1 LGNKG
6 FGLVRLNHL
15 KERTALQKFAMLSGK
30 TRLGNRPRTSAFLH
44 LDRVLAFLFPL
55 MAGVSP
61 PSNMGITA
69 NFYLRAPNGTV
80 ISVLDLG
87 IAPLLIYVLLQRI
100 RTPKGETL
108 WIYLSLV
115 LVTLSRAISVLNS
128 DLPEMCNI
136 FSVLRYLEVLA
147 IIHVAMVFSE
157 RPETRKALLMGL
169 LLGVLI
175 ESVGATIVASST
187 GRCILLSHTQQRF
200 QAFLFIYCMLVQAR
214 GASKVVYWLCAVLI
228 VIGMLASGTRSV
240 FLIGLA
246 SLALGL
252 ILLGQGSTIARMA
265 LLLPVAACLVYAF
278 PQSRALADSFVYRL
292 KLLAD
297 YEGGGSTNQRLYL
310 WSQAMALFL
319 QKPLTGIG
327 SGVFGRFEDLRF
339 ELPSWLNIR
348 YSGEAGGL
356 GTHSTFM
363 GVLAETGIIGIVAYS
378 FWFLGIWKLFS
389 KSLKV
394 VRNGFNVPLVTAL
407 STFILLSTVSDI
419 VHVGSFE
426 NGHSLLVGVLIGL
439 LREYDSKFNRMQT
452 QPMFKNR
459 IHYRVKP
466 LGRMPSGQVSSRF

>member
-1 LGNKG
+1 M
-6 FGLVRLNHL
+6 
-15 KERTALQKFAMLSGK
+15 ALQKFAMLRSK
-30 TRLGNRPRTSAFLH
+30 TRLGNRPRASAFLH

-55 MAGVSP
+55 MVGVSP
-61 PSNMGITA
+61 PSDMGITA
-69 NFYLRAPNGTV
+69 NLYIRMPNATK
-80 ISVLDLG
+80 ISILELG
-87 IAPLLIYVLLQRI
+87 IIPLLIYVFLRGLKA
-100 RTPKGETL
+100 PKGEML
-108 WIYLSLV
+108 WVYLSLI
-115 LVTLSRAISVLNS
+115 LTTLSRAISVLNS

-157 RPETRKALLMGL
+157 RPETRKALLIGL
-169 LLGVLI
+169 LVGVLI

-214 GASKVVYWLCAVLI
+214 GASKVAYWLCAVLI

-240 FLIGLA
+240 FVIGVA
-246 SLALGL
+246 SLVLGL
-252 ILLGQGSTIARMA
+252 VLLGRGLTIARIA
-265 LLLPVAACLVYAF
+265 LLLTVTAFLVYVF
-278 PQSRALADSFVYRL
+278 PQSRELADSFVYRL

-339 ELPSWLNIR
+339 ELPHWLNIK
-348 YSGEAGGL
+348 YSGEAGML

-363 GVLAETGIIGIVAYS
+363 NVLAETGLVGVVAYA

-394 VRNGFNVPLVTAL
+394 IRNGFNVPLVTAL
-407 STFILLSTVSDI
+407 STFILLSTVSDA

-426 NGHSLLVGVLIGL
+426 NGHSLLVGVLMGV
-439 LREYDSKFNRMQT
+439 LREYDSKFNRIQT
-452 QPMFKNR
+452 RPVLNNR
-459 IHYRVKP
+459 IYRLRP
-466 LGRMPSGQVSSRF
+466 LGRVPSGQVSSRF